1 MPLQT
6 HQTVRTPEPA
16 ASYPRS
22 MSLTFR
28 RMNTLHGKTEYWNEE
43 LDWLLKTIDQSFSA
57 MTQFN
62 LPIEIIDSVW
72 YLDAMLRQKL
82 MGAN

>member
-1 MPLQT
+1 
-6 HQTVRTPEPA
+6 
-16 ASYPRS
+16 
-22 MSLTFR
+22 
-28 RMNTLHGKTEYWNEE
+28 LHGKTEYWNEE